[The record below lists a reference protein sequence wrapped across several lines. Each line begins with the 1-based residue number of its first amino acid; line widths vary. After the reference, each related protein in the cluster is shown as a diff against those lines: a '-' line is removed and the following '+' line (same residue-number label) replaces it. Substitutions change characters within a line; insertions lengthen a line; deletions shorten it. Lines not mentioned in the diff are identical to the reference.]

1 MKVVKRLDE
10 KNSQNEEQHDNE
22 VKPAKKYVRMKPFTL
37 IMLIIVLII
46 STSGITILALTFGEE
61 KVVEVRTNTHPQFQ
75 KLLDVYDELDKN
87 YFKAVDEEKMVE
99 GAMEG
104 MMGAL
109 DDPYSTYMP
118 KKEAEQFNDQISSSF
133 EGIGAEI
140 QEKDGQIVV
149 VSPIKNSPAEKA
161 GIKPNDII
169 KTVDGKSIV
178 GKTADQAVKL
188 IRGKKGTKV
197 KIEFQRGDSKNLHKM
212 TLVRDEIPVETV
224 YASMLKGKVAHI
236 QITSFSDDT
245 YKELLEKL
253 DDMEAK
259 GMQGL
264 VLDVRQNPGGR
275 LDVAINIASLF
286 VETGKPVVQVENR
299 AGKKEIANAQDGRKV
314 TVPTTILVDGGSAS
328 ASEIL
333 AGALN
338 ESANVKVVGEKT
350 FGKGTVQTVEELSD
364 GATLK
369 YTTAKWLTPDGN
381 WIHEKGIQPNIH
393 VNYPSYA
400 NLPYIDTTKT
410 LKQGDVSD
418 TVEVAEKML
427 DALGY
432 NVGKIDGLYDYSTL
446 IAVQTFQ
453 QQHDLETTGI
463 MNGATTTEVMNELRK
478 KIKKDDPQLKKA
490 RDIVIKEAK

>member
-1 MKVVKRLDE
+1 MKVVKILDE
-10 KNSQNEEQHDNE
+10 KNSQNNEQE
-22 VKPAKKYVRMKPFTL
+22 AQPAKKYIRMKPFTL
-37 IMLIIVLII
+37 IILVIVLII
-46 STSGITILALTFGEE
+46 GTSGLTILALTFGED
-61 KVVEVRTNTHPQFQ
+61 KVVEVRTNTHPAFQ
-75 KLLDVYDELDKN
+75 KVLDVYDELDSK
-87 YFKAVDEEKMVE
+87 YYKKLDEDKMVE

-109 DDPYSTYMP
+109 KDPYSTYMP
-118 KKEAEQFNDQISSSF
+118 KEEAAQFNDQISSSF

-169 KTVDGKSIV
+169 KTVNGKSIV
-178 GKTADQAVKL
+178 GKTADEAVKL

-197 KIEFQRGDSKNLHKM
+197 KIEFQRGDEKVLHKL
-212 TLVRDEIPVETV
+212 TLTRDEIPVETV
-224 YASMLKGKVAHI
+224 YAKMTKGKIAHI

-259 GMQGL
+259 GMKGL

-286 VETGKPVVQVENR
+286 IDTGKTVVQVENR
-299 AGKKEIANAQDGRKV
+299 DGKKESASAQDGRKV
-314 TVPTTILVDGGSAS
+314 DVPMTILVDSGSAS

-333 AGALN
+333 AGALS
-338 ESANVKVVGEKT
+338 ESANVKIVGEKT
-350 FGKGTVQTVEELSD
+350 FGKGTVQTVENLSD

-369 YTTAKWLTPDGN
+369 YTTAKWLTPDGQ
-381 WIHEKGIQPNIH
+381 WIHEKGIQPN
-393 VNYPSYA
+393 VKVKYPSYA
-400 NLPYIDTTKT
+400 SLPYIDTEKT

-418 TVEVAEKML
+418 TVKVAEKML
-427 DALGY
+427 EALGY
-432 NVGKIDGLYDYSTL
+432 NVGTVDGLYDYQTAL
-446 IAVQTFQ
+446 AVQAFQ
-453 QQHDLETTGI
+453 QAHDLDVDGVLK
-463 MNGATTTEVMNELRK
+463 GDTTTELMTALRD
-478 KIKKDDPQLKKA
+478 KIQKNDTQLKKA
-490 RDIVIKEAK
+490 KDLVLKELK

>member
-1 MKVVKRLDE
+1 
-10 KNSQNEEQHDNE
+10 
-22 VKPAKKYVRMKPFTL
+22 
-37 IMLIIVLII
+37 
-46 STSGITILALTFGEE
+46 
-61 KVVEVRTNTHPQFQ
+61 
-75 KLLDVYDELDKN
+75 
-87 YFKAVDEEKMVE
+87 
-99 GAMEG
+99 
-104 MMGAL
+104 
-109 DDPYSTYMP
+109 
-118 KKEAEQFNDQISSSF
+118 
-133 EGIGAEI
+133 
-140 QEKDGQIVV
+140 
-149 VSPIKNSPAEKA
+149 
-161 GIKPNDII
+161 
-169 KTVDGKSIV
+169 
-178 GKTADQAVKL
+178 
-188 IRGKKGTKV
+188 
-197 KIEFQRGDSKNLHKM
+197 
-212 TLVRDEIPVETV
+212 
-224 YASMLKGKVAHI
+224 
-236 QITSFSDDT
+236 
-245 YKELLEKL
+245 
-253 DDMEAK
+253 MEAK

-264 VLDVRQNPGGR
+264 VLDVRQKPGGR

>member
-1 MKVVKRLDE
+1 LDE
-10 KNSQNEEQHDNE
+10 KKSQNEEQHENE

-46 STSGITILALTFGEE
+46 STSGITILALTFGEG
-61 KVVEVRTNTHPQFQ
+61 KMVEVRTNSSTHPQFQ
-75 KLLDVYDELDKN
+75 KVLDVYDELDKK
-87 YFKAVDEEKMVE
+87 YFKEVDEEKLAE

-104 MMGAL
+104 MINAL
-109 DDPYSTYMP
+109 GDPYSTYMP
-118 KKEAEQFNDQISSSF
+118 KEEAKQFNEQISSSF

-188 IRGKKGTKV
+188 IRGEKGTKV
-197 KIEFQRGDSKNLHKM
+197 KIEFQRGDSKNLHKI

-224 YASMLKGKVAHI
+224 YASMMKNKVAHI
-236 QITSFSDDT
+236 QITSFSEDT

-253 DDMEAK
+253 DEMEAK
-259 GMQGL
+259 GMKGL

-286 VETGKPVVQVENR
+286 VATGKPVVQVEDRDGEKNV
-299 AGKKEIANAQDGRKV
+299 ASAQDGRKV
-314 TVPTTILVDGGSAS
+314 TVPMTILVDGGSAS

-333 AGALN
+333 AGAVN
-338 ESANVKVVGEKT
+338 ESANVKIIGEKT
-350 FGKGTVQTVEELSD
+350 FGKGTVQTVEDLSD

-381 WIHEKGIQPNIH
+381 WIHEKGIKPN
-393 VNYPSYA
+393 VKVKYPSYA

-418 TVEVAEKML
+418 TVKVAEKMFE
-427 DALGY
+427 ALGY
-432 NVGKIDGLYDYSTL
+432 TVGTVDGLYDYNTL
-446 IAVQTFQ
+446 LAVQAFQ
-453 QQHDLETTGI
+453 QEYDLNVTGTLTGETTTAL
-463 MNGATTTEVMNELRK
+463 MDQLRK

-490 RDIVIKEAK
+490 HDIVVKEAK